1 MRTLLRALLVAGL
14 VVVAAVVVAA
24 VALSYVPYPN
34 ATLTIDGETLS
45 LSGLDGWQAAA
56 VLAAGAMA
64 LVGFVIASA
73 LGILA
78 GVVVAVLAALLAVA
92 AVAVV
97 ALLLAS
103 PLLLVGWLLWRA
115 LRRSRSPPSS
125 AAAVDLVST
134 PAPAQAAS

>member
-78 GVVVAVLAALLAVA
+78 GVVVARARGPARRRRGRGGLAAARLAAPAGRLAALAR
-92 AVAVV
+92 
-97 ALLLAS
+97 AS
-103 PLLLVGWLLWRA
+103 PQPLAAELSGGRGPRVDARA
-115 LRRSRSPPSS
+115 G
-125 AAAVDLVST
+125 AAAS
-134 PAPAQAAS
+134 